1 MVRRKFRQYLD
12 FLYVALLLLKALGDS
27 DSCTLFEVGVGRE
40 DVRSREETVCV
51 SIHST
56 LI

>member
-1 MVRRKFRQYLD
+1 VVRRKFRQYLD